1 MSGQMLSETPPVV
14 SKLAVL
20 QGNEEETLWINDLV
34 FYSWIFMVIS
44 IPLNQQC
51 FEQSNPRKSQ
61 FIS

>member
-1 MSGQMLSETPPVV
+1 MSGEILSETPPVV

-20 QGNEEETLWINDLV
+20 QGNEEETLWIKDPV

-44 IPLNQQC
+44 IPLKQHC
-51 FEQSNPRKSQ
+51 FQQSNPHKSQ